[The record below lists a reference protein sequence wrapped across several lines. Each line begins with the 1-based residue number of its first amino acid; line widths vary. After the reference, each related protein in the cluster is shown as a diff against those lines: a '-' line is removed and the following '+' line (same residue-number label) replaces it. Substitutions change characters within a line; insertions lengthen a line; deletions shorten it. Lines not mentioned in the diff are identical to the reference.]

1 MPELSGEDPSV
12 DVAVERIM
20 AKGADALGDVIHEDL
35 RENRTDREPHER
47 DEGVEVEDE
56 RASDE
61 AEETPQAAEDAEEQ
75 FLEIPRGEGE
85 DPERIPVAEAL
96 QAVQQLRQ
104 MEGQIADA
112 ITKAE
117 VEYMSKQDEIIQ
129 GIGNIYQD
137 IATKGQTA
145 LELIQSFMP
154 QPPSTQ
160 MLDRNSEYYDP
171 QGYYEA
177 KAHHDKFMERAN
189 QVYATV
195 KGAMEGR
202 QQVAVAV
209 DQTELDRENQ
219 RLARYIPEWKDPET
233 RAAKRAEIEGVLTAK
248 YGLTKDDFESVGNH
262 KAWRMMADLAK
273 LSQVNAKAPEV
284 KKTVQEKAPK
294 LVNGRLPPRETGTG
308 RFVSEDRK
316 ALRETGSEDAFARML
331 IRSGSLKGL

>member
-20 AKGADALGDVIHEDL
+20 AKGADALGDIIHEDT

-61 AEETPQAAEDAEEQ
+61 TEEAPQAADDAEEQ

-117 VEYMSKQDEIIQ
+117 SEFISKQDQIIQ

-137 IATKGQTA
+137 IATKGQAA

-160 MLDRNSEYYDP
+160 MLERNSEYYDP

-202 QQVAVAV
+202 QQVTVAV
-209 DQTELDRENQ
+209 DQTEVDRENQ

-248 YGLTKDDFESVGNH
+248 YGLSKDDFESVANH